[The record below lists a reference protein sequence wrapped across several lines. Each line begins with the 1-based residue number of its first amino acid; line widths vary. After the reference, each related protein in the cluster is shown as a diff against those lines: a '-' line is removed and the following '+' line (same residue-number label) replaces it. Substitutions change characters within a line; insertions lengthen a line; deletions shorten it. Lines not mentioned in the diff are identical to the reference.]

1 VDGLNLRSA
10 VAGVVLIVVL
20 VLSAVFTGSGS
31 GNYYDEFYAFDTS
44 WITDN
49 PRIEIVAEEQML
61 DSEGSVFSAIFED
74 QFLDGECHTAMA
86 LNSEPRTGW
95 RANLNSSYSPDYIYG
110 VTWGIPHDDN
120 TIKKVIIH
128 CDVSEDVTAPNW
140 DECGTFYEIKV
151 QYPLKSG
158 FRADAINGTIRDIV
172 SNLISTY
179 LTDAKER
186 AGCGFTE
193 LPDRSPIRR
202 GFFEIDAFVTFANE
216 GLFSAHFETS
226 VHDPGSNTNN
236 DYVETLNID
245 LSTGKRFSLA
255 DMLKPGEDSYRAL
268 QRAAIAEANYLQLK
282 GLRDLWAPGAPSDIH
297 AYEKDAYQPELLE
310 EQEFVLNSDAI
321 VLDCERY
328 CGDGIA
334 PSMLDRGI
342 PLRIPFRQLR
352 TFWNPEGPLRH
363 IP

>member
-1 VDGLNLRSA
+1 MDGLNLKSA
-10 VAGVVLIVVL
+10 VAGVVLIVAVVL
-20 VLSAVFTGSGS
+20 VALFTGSGS
-31 GNYYDEFYAFDTS
+31 GNSPYEFHAIDTS

-86 LNSEPRTGW
+86 LNSEPRTFYSV
-95 RANLNSSYSPDYIYG
+95 NYSYSPDYVYG

-120 TIKKVIIH
+120 TIKKMIIH
-128 CDVSEDVTAPNW
+128 CDVSEDVTAPDW

-158 FRADAINGTIRDIV
+158 FRADTINDTIRGIV

-186 AGCGFTE
+186 VIAIGCSFTE
-193 LPDRSPIRR
+193 LPDRSHIRR
-202 GFFEIDAFVTFANE
+202 GFFEVDAFVTFANE
-216 GLFSAHFETS
+216 GLFSVHFQTG
-226 VHDPGSNTNN
+226 VHDPGANTSNN
-236 DYVETLNID
+236 YVETLNID

-268 QRAAIAEANYLQLK
+268 QRIAIAQNNYLYFQ
-282 GLRDLWAPGAPSDIH
+282 GLRDSWLNGVQNIH
-297 AYEKDAYQPELLE
+297 ALENTVYKPELLE
-310 EQEFVLNSDAI
+310 ELEFVLTETAV
-321 VLDCERY
+321 VLDCEQY
-328 CGDGIA
+328 CGYEMIA
-334 PSMLDRGI
+334 GLLYKEI
-342 PLRIPFRQLR
+342 PLEIPFRQLAN
-352 TFWNPEGPLRH
+352 FWNLEGPLRH
-363 IP
+363 VR

>member
-1 VDGLNLRSA
+1 MDGLNLKA
-10 VAGVVLIVVL
+10 AAAGVVLIAVV
-20 VLSAVFTGSGS
+20 VLSAVSTSSGS

-44 WITDN
+44 LITDN

-86 LNSEPRTGW
+86 LNSEPRTFYDV
-95 RANLNSSYSPDYIYG
+95 NYSYSPDYVYG
-110 VTWGIPHDDN
+110 VTWGMPHDDN
-120 TIKKVIIH
+120 TIKKMIIH
-128 CDVSEDVTAPNW
+128 CDVSEDVTAPDW

-158 FRADAINGTIRDIV
+158 FRADTINDTIRGIV

-186 AGCGFTE
+186 VIAIGCRFTE
-193 LPDRSPIRR
+193 LPDRSSIRR

-216 GLFSAHFETS
+216 GLFSAHFQTG
-226 VHDPGSNTNN
+226 VHDPGANTSNN
-236 DYVETLNID
+236 YVETLNID

-268 QRAAIAEANYLQLK
+268 QRVAIAQDNYLHFQ
-282 GLRDLWAPGAPSDIH
+282 GLRRGYGRGSLAIH
-297 AYEKDAYQPELLE
+297 AFENGDYEPELLE
-310 EQEFVLNSDAI
+310 EQEFVLTENAI
-321 VLDCERY
+321 VLDCEEY
-328 CGDGIA
+328 CQNGMVA
-334 PSMLDRGI
+334 SLLRKEI
-342 PLRIPFRQLR
+342 PLEIPFRQLG
-352 TFWNPEGPLRH
+352 TFWNLEGPLRF
-363 IP
+363 IR